1 MKKNYEKA
9 FEYYSSLER
18 IASTR
23 DNIGIAL
30 LGQLK
35 SAALLNKADTAAQV
49 SFKYLNSAVTQKEGL
64 IDAHFHIARYY
75 LKQNKI
81 DSALTEYQYVMKE
94 TKNVM
99 AAESKYSIASI
110 QWMKKDY
117 KKSKK
122 TIFELAENYSAY
134 EYWVAK
140 GYILLA
146 DIYLIEKDAFQAKAT
161 LQSIIENYEGADL
174 KQIAIDKMK
183 AIIESEDR
191 TKKLQ
196 TPPTEREVQPN

>member
-1 MKKNYEKA
+1 
-9 FEYYSSLER
+9 
-18 IASTR
+18 
-23 DNIGIAL
+23 
-30 LGQLK
+30 
-35 SAALLNKADTAAQV
+35 
-49 SFKYLNSAVTQKEGL
+49 
-64 IDAHFHIARYY
+64 
-75 LKQNKI
+75 
-81 DSALTEYQYVMKE
+81 MKE